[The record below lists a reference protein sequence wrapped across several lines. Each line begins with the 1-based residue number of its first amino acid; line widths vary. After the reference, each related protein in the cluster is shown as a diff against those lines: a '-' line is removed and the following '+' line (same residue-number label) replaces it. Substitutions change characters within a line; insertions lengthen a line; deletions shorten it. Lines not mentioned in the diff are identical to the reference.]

1 MSKLF
6 ISYCF
11 CNRGRLNFTEIRFQR
26 DASGQLVPTEQD
38 VKLLNRVLD
47 KSKELIY
54 NVSRTFD
61 VIGDDIDSIN
71 DIRATIRQNRVISNH

>member
-1 MSKLF
+1 M
-6 ISYCF
+6 
-11 CNRGRLNFTEIRFQR
+11 NFTEIRFQR